1 MAGVSGKGKMMQA
14 GVSKVVHKATGA
26 SAGSKPG
33 DGATSAM
40 GVPGTPIPT
49 KKVANP
55 NGFANLSAAGS
66 NKHSGI
72 AKGPGKPGM
81 SKK

>member
-14 GVSKVVHKATGA
+14 GVSKVVHKGHGA
-26 SAGSKPG
+26 SAGMKSG
-33 DGATSAM
+33 DGNLAGS
-40 GVPGTPIPT
+40 VPGAVVPT
-49 KKVANP
+49 KKVGNP
-55 NGFANLSAAGS
+55 NGFTPMNGKGT

-72 AKGPGKPGM
+72 ATGPGKPGK